1 MWAID
6 ELTIEDLDGRRIWER
21 FGKRAA
27 RSKKRPL
34 RVSRRCLSTALWV
47 ALRSAVFARLLGF
60 LFPAEVR
67 GIGEEL
73 ESALTSE
80 GDSEIGGGVSGDGG
94 WVEDEVEAPSEGL
107 EGIWTDIAME
117 KRCEKG

>member
-27 RSKKRPL
+27 RSKKRLL

-47 ALRSAVFARLLGF
+47 ALLSAVFARLLGF
-60 LFPAEVR
+60 LFPAEVG
-67 GIGEEL
+67 GIVVEL

-80 GDSEIGGGVSGDGG
+80 GGGVKGDGG
-94 WVEDEVEAPSEGL
+94 WVEGEVEAQSEGL
-107 EGIWTDIAME
+107 EGIWTDIAIE
-117 KRCEKG
+117 GSCDKG